1 MANKIACPSWPPIN
15 MTLSLDSN
23 KPAKEEEE
31 FEVFATV
38 AIDSSHKVSEHYNV
52 LEKLGV

>member
-1 MANKIACPSWPPIN
+1 

-23 KPAKEEEE
+23 KPAKEEQPEAYAL
-31 FEVFATV
+31 VT
-38 AIDSSHKVSEHYNV
+38 IDSSHKVSEHYNV